1 MKNITSVFLI
11 STLAI
16 TSACSTMKTTDNDPT
31 EIPAPDASLSS
42 NPFMTKSSLQ
52 YQAPEFDKI
61 RDEHFKPAFEYG
73 MKVQLA
79 EIENIANN
87 SAAPTF
93 ENTILALENSGE
105 VLRRAQIVFYNLTG
119 SNTNPALQT
128 LEEEYAPIFSGLTDK
143 IYLNEKLFS
152 RIKAINNEGLGDEE
166 KRVLELYTTN
176 FKIAGADLSADD
188 KVKVKKINEE
198 LATLSTQFSNKLLDA
213 RKNGA
218 LIISDVKELDGL
230 SQDEIEAA
238 AADAK
243 TAGQPGKYLLALQ
256 NTTQQPLL
264 QNLKNRATR
273 EKLFKASWYRAEK
286 GNADDTR
293 TILER
298 EAKLRMQKGQ
308 VLGKKSFAEW
318 KLQDQMA
325 KTPEN
330 AMNLLAQLAKPAVE
344 TAKRESNEIQSLID
358 KQKGGFTV
366 EPWDWN
372 FYAEQVRKEKF
383 DLDENEIKP
392 YFEVTTVLEKGVFFA
407 AEKFY
412 GITFKER
419 KDVPVYH
426 PDVVAYEVF
435 DRDGKSLAIY
445 YLDFYTRDNKNGGAW
460 MSNFVEQSH
469 LLKQKP
475 VIVNVFNYQKPA
487 EGKPSLISYDDVTT
501 MFHEFGHTLHGL
513 FADQKYLSISGTNV
527 PRDFVEFPSQ
537 INEYFALEPA
547 VLKNYAIHYQTKKPM
562 PQSLVDKIKKAG
574 TFNQGYST
582 TELVSAAIL
591 DMNWH
596 SVTDGSQFRPA
607 LEFEKN
613 VLNKYGFT
621 LNAVPPRYHTP
632 YFAHI
637 WGGGYSAGYYAYM
650 WSDMLNSNA
659 WDWISK
665 NGGMTRANG
674 DRFRKYILSVGNSVD
689 LNKAFKEFTGKEPD
703 IKPLLKDKG
712 FITKVN
718 ADVDLKIAGNNIKVE
733 DLKKK

>member
-1 MKNITSVFLI
+1 MKK
-11 STLAI
+11 ST
-16 TSACSTMKTTDNDPT
+16 
-31 EIPAPDASLSS
+31 
-42 NPFMTKSSLQ
+42 LQ

-61 RDEHFKPAFEYG
+61 RDEHFKPAFDYG

-79 EIENIANN
+79 ELDQIANN

-105 VLRRAQIVFYNLTG
+105 ILKRAQLVFYNLTG
-119 SNTNPALQT
+119 SNTNPALQK
-128 LEEEYAPIFSGLTDK
+128 LEEEYAPVFSGLSDK
-143 IYLNEKLFS
+143 ILLNEKLYA
-152 RIKAINNEGLGDEE
+152 RINAINTAGLGAEE
-166 KRVLELYTTN
+166 KRVVELYKTN
-176 FKIAGADLSADD
+176 FEIAGANLSPEN
-188 KVKVKKINEE
+188 KEKVKKINEE
-198 LATLSTQFSNKLLDA
+198 LATLSTQFTSKLLDA

-218 LIISDVKELDGL
+218 VVISDVKELDGL
-230 SQDEIEAA
+230 SQDEIAAA

-243 TAGQPGKYLLALQ
+243 AAGHEGKYLLTLL

-293 TILER
+293 SILER
-298 EAKLRMQKGQ
+298 QARLRLQKAQ
-308 VLGKKSFAEW
+308 LSGKKSFAEW

-325 KTPEN
+325 KTPEK
-330 AMNLLAQLAKPAVE
+330 ALDLLAQLATPAVA
-344 TAKRESNEIQSLID
+344 TAKRESNEIQALID

-372 FYAEQVRKEKF
+372 YYSEQVRKAKY

-392 YFEVTTVLEKGVFFA
+392 YFEVSTVLEKGVFFA

-419 KDVPVYH
+419 KDLPVYH

-435 DRDGKSLAIY
+435 DNDGKSMALY
-445 YLDFYTRDNKNGGAW
+445 YLDFYTRSNKNGGAW

-469 LLKQKP
+469 LLGQKP

-487 EGKPSLISYDDVTT
+487 EGKPSLISYDDVST

-513 FADQKYLSISGTNV
+513 FADQKYVLISGTNT

-537 INEYFALEPA
+537 INEFFALEPS
-547 VLKNYAIHYQTKKPM
+547 VLKNYALHYETKKPM
-562 PQSLVDKIKKAG
+562 PQALVEKIKKAAS
-574 TFNQGYST
+574 FNQGYST
-582 TELVSAAIL
+582 TELVSAATI
-591 DMNWH
+591 DMSWH
-596 SVTDGSQFRPA
+596 SVTDESQFKPT
-607 LEFEKN
+607 LEFEKDA
-613 VLNKYGFT
+613 LAKFGFN
-621 LNAVPPRYHTP
+621 LKQVPPRYHSP

-650 WSDMLNSNA
+650 WSDLLNADA
-659 WDWISK
+659 WDWIST

-674 DRFRKYILSVGNSVD
+674 DRFRKHILSVGNSVD
-689 LNKAFKEFTGKEPD
+689 LNQAYRDFTGRTPD
-703 IKPLLKDKG
+703 IKPLLINKG
-712 FITKVN
+712 FISK
-718 ADVDLKIAGNNIKVE
+718 
-733 DLKKK
+733 

>member
-1 MKNITSVFLI
+1 MNTACTTMKN
-11 STLAI
+11 
-16 TSACSTMKTTDNDPT
+16 TDPQST
-31 EIPAPDASLSS
+31 EIPAPDASLAT
-42 NPFMTKSSLQ
+42 NPFMKKSSLQ

-61 RDEHFKPAFEYG
+61 KDEDFKPAFDYG

-79 EIENIANN
+79 EIEKIANN
-87 SAAPTF
+87 TEASTF
-93 ENTILALENSGE
+93 ENTILALETSGE
-105 VLRRAQIVFYNLTG
+105 VLKRAQIVFYNLTG
-119 SNTNPALQT
+119 SNTNPALQK
-128 LEEEYAPIFSGLTDK
+128 LEEEYAPIFSGLSDK
-143 IYLNEKLFS
+143 IYLNEKLYS
-152 RIKAINNEGLGDEE
+152 RINAIKTDGLGSEE
-166 KRVLELYTTN
+166 KRVLELYKTN
-176 FKIAGADLSADD
+176 FEIAGANLSEEN
-188 KVKVKKINEE
+188 KEKVKKINEE

-218 LIISDVKELDGL
+218 VLISDVKELDGL
-230 SQDEIEAA
+230 SADELAAA

-243 TAGQPGKYLLALQ
+243 AAGYEGKYLLTLL

-264 QNLKNRATR
+264 QNLKDRATR

-293 TILER
+293 SILER
-298 EAKLRMQKGQ
+298 QAKLRMEKAH
-308 VLGKKSFAEW
+308 LSGKKSFAEW

-344 TAKRESNEIQSLID
+344 TAKRESDEIQALID
-358 KQKGGFTV
+358 QQKGGFTV

-372 FYAEQVRKEKF
+372 FYSEQVRKAKY

-392 YFEVTTVLEKGVFFA
+392 YFEVSTVLEKGVFYA

-419 KDVPVYH
+419 KDLPVYH

-435 DRDGKSLAIY
+435 DRDGKSMALY
-445 YLDFYTRDNKNGGAW
+445 YLDFYTRSNKNGGAW

-469 LLKQKP
+469 LLGQKP

-487 EGKPSLISYDDVTT
+487 EGKPSLISYDDVST

-513 FADQKYLSISGTNV
+513 FANQKYVSISGTNT

-537 INEYFALEPA
+537 INEFFALEPS
-547 VLKNYAIHYQTKKPM
+547 VLKNYALHYQTKQPM
-562 PQSLVDKIKKAG
+562 PQALVDKIKKAAS
-574 TFNQGYST
+574 FNQGYST
-582 TELVSAAIL
+582 TELVSAATL

-596 SVTDGSQFRPA
+596 SITDESQLKPA
-607 LEFEKN
+607 LEFEKE
-613 VLNKYGFT
+613 VLAKYGFN
-621 LNAVPPRYHTP
+621 LKQVPPRYHTP

-650 WSDMLNSNA
+650 WSDLLNADA
-659 WDWISK
+659 WDWITTH
-665 NGGMTRANG
+665 GGMTRENG
-674 DRFRKYILSVGNSVD
+674 DRFRKHILSVGNSVD
-689 LNKAFKEFTGKEPD
+689 LNQAYKDFTGRTPD
-703 IKPLLKDKG
+703 IKPLLKNKG
-712 FITKVN
+712 FIK
-718 ADVDLKIAGNNIKVE
+718 
-733 DLKKK
+733 

>member
-1 MKNITSVFLI
+1 MKNITSVLLI
-11 STLAI
+11 SSLAI
-16 TSACSTMKTTDNDPT
+16 NTACSTMKTTDSTTT
-31 EIPAPDASLSS
+31 EIPVPDASLAS
-42 NPFMTKSSLQ
+42 NPFMKKSALQ

-61 RDEHFKPAFEYG
+61 KDEHFKPAFDYG

-87 SAAPTF
+87 PSAPTF
-93 ENTILALENSGE
+93 ANTIVALENSGE
-105 VLRRAQIVFYNLTG
+105 ILKRAQIIFYNLTG
-119 SNTNPALQT
+119 SNTNPALQK
-128 LEEEYAPIFSGLTDK
+128 LEEEYAPVFSGLSDK
-143 IYLNEKLFS
+143 IYLNEKLYS
-152 RIKAINNEGLGDEE
+152 RIKAISTENLGAEE
-166 KRVLELYTTN
+166 KRVLELYKTN
-176 FKIAGADLSADD
+176 FEIAGANLSAEN
-188 KVKVKKINEE
+188 KEKVKKINEE
-198 LATLSTQFSNKLLDA
+198 LATLSTQFTSKLLDA

-218 LIISDVKELDGL
+218 VLISDVKELDGL
-230 SQDEIEAA
+230 SADEIAAA

-243 TAGQPGKYLLALQ
+243 AAGHQGKYLLTLL

-293 TILER
+293 SILER
-298 EAKLRMQKGQ
+298 QAKLRMEKAH
-308 VLGKKSFAEW
+308 LSGKKSFAEW

-344 TAKRESNEIQSLID
+344 TAKRESNEIQALID

-372 FYAEQVRKEKF
+372 FYSEQVRKAKY
-383 DLDENEIKP
+383 DLDENAIKP
-392 YFEVTTVLEKGVFFA
+392 YFEVTTVLEKGVFYA

-419 KDVPVYH
+419 KDLPVYH

-435 DRDGKSLAIY
+435 DNDGKSMALY
-445 YLDFYTRDNKNGGAW
+445 YLDFYTRSNKNGGAW

-469 LLKQKP
+469 LLGQKP

-487 EGKPSLISYDDVTT
+487 DGKPSLISYDDVST

-513 FADQKYLSISGTNV
+513 FANQKYVSVSGTNT

-537 INEYFALEPA
+537 INEFFALEPS
-547 VLKNYAIHYQTKKPM
+547 VLKNYAIHYQTKQPM
-562 PQSLVDKIKKAG
+562 PQTLVDKIKNAAS
-574 TFNQGYST
+574 FNQGYST
-582 TELVSAAIL
+582 TELVSAATL

-596 SVTDGSQFRPA
+596 SVTDESQFKPA
-607 LEFEKN
+607 LEFEKE
-613 VLNKYGFT
+613 VLAKYGFN
-621 LNAVPPRYHTP
+621 LKEVPPRYHTP

-650 WSDMLNSNA
+650 WSDVLNADA
-659 WDWISK
+659 WDWITT

-689 LNKAFKEFTGKEPD
+689 LNQAYKDFTGRTPD
-703 IKPLLKDKG
+703 IEPLLKNKG
-712 FITKVN
+712 FIK
-718 ADVDLKIAGNNIKVE
+718 
-733 DLKKK
+733 